1 MATSYSTFVREPA
14 ATLPADFHDRF
25 RQCLGGIQSDGLL
38 ARNDVTQPM
47 GTGTR
52 LAKTRVTRCLIG
64 KPGITYRYLGT
75 RMFAHPWSGQS
86 CSAACASMRT
96 LSEELEARAA
106 AHGGDKNGFN
116 LVLLNR
122 MTPEAR
128 HSAKQERDYG
138 MGPVSVAWHADCSL
152 QDATTISVYVAHHAR
167 SAGNFALPPPPPRPP
182 QPRPWRVALRIVHDA
197 EGPTMRAAGGALGE
211 RDRTTPAVLLP
222 LHDGDCYHMVLDF
235 NHHHQHAV
243 IQPEPA
249 SSSVEEAEEE
259 EEEEEEV
266 VRYSSTHRVAVEE
279 GETFGSV
286 RRRALK
292 ALAGS
297 DAATAAQ
304 WREEQ
309 SSLDDLEFEWLRQFY
324 AQGAMHRDTHEWWVP
339 KMGALHELWLG
350 LERLTCRRVRDAL
363 AAVAGGGG
371 GGGGATDEL
380 LELLRGA
387 LARRQRLRSAW
398 AERARDPLYAA
409 LDDGYAPLPCL
420 HDADA
425 LALAPGRQR
434 AAGTLPAEL
443 SGTVESLDAAVAAR
457 RRAVEGDGDGVARKK
472 KNKKRKLEAP
482 LEEPLPPSEEP
493 SSPRPPPAAPP
504 AVSSAPAPSPAVP
517 LAAAAN
523 VARGGDEVGGEEE
536 EEEEEERLCVEAEL
550 LRRDSLRALR
560 LAFAAACR
568 ARRPAKGG
576 VLSCFSKWHFALMR
590 RSAAANPQADPLLPI
605 DVLSAAQLAEVA
617 AVLVAELVDDGFGKA
632 DAEAL
637 ATWLHAERQKVA
649 TKLAKRLAYLRR
661 APPAAPAEVQLRP
674 SAAKPGLVDVVHG
687 EATLQL
693 SERRLATLRELHAHK
708 GGGDDDERRFGR
720 ALLAMM
726 LRYQALD
733 GGGFQCAVPPPVF
746 ECLRRQWGVA
756 CEGFA
761 SPLNCTPFAQ
771 THEHAAFSYCSA
783 FPDVDARFGSSGSF
797 FGAGGDDVRAAP
809 PSGSFQLN
817 PPFSAELY
825 AALVER
831 CERLLARA
839 EAARLPLSFAL
850 VIGATAPALRLPCV
864 VALQESAHF
873 RGRLLVGVADHVYVC
888 GRQHMKPDAAI
899 FRACDT
905 GVFFLQTSAAAAA
918 WPVTD
923 AKLARLR
930 EAFKETNSR

>member
-1 MATSYSTFVREPA
+1 M
-14 ATLPADFHDRF
+14 
-25 RQCLGGIQSDGLL
+25 
-38 ARNDVTQPM
+38 
-47 GTGTR
+47 
-52 LAKTRVTRCLIG
+52 
-64 KPGITYRYLGT
+64 
-75 RMFAHPWSGQS
+75 RM
-86 CSAACASMRT
+86 
-96 LSEELEARAA
+96 LSKELEARAA
-106 AHGGDKNGFN
+106 AHGGDKNSFN

-128 HSAKQERDYG
+128 QSAKQERDYG

-152 QDATTISVYVAHHAR
+152 QDFTSISVYVAHHAR
-167 SAGNFALPPPPPRPP
+167 SEANFDSPPPPPRPP
-182 QPRPWRVALRIVHDA
+182 RSRPWRVALRVVHDA

-222 LHDGDCYHMVLDF
+222 LHDGDCYHMVRGF

-249 SSSVEEAEEE
+249 SSSSSLAAGDEGEEE
-259 EEEEEEV
+259 EDEE

-297 DAATAAQ
+297 DAATSAQ
-304 WREEQ
+304 WCEEQ
-309 SSLDDLEFEWLRQFY
+309 RSLDDLEFEWLRQFN
-324 AQGAMHRDTHEWWVP
+324 AQGSMHRDTHGWWVP
-339 KMGALHELWLG
+339 KMEALQELWLG

-363 AAVAGGGG
+363 AAEGQ
-371 GGGGATDEL
+371 GGGGASGEL
-380 LELLRGA
+380 LELLRDA

-398 AERARDPLYAA
+398 AERARDPLYAG
-409 LDDGYAPLPCL
+409 LDEDYAPLPCL

-425 LALAPGRQR
+425 LALAPGQQR

-443 SGTVESLDAAVAAR
+443 SGTVESLDAAVMAR
-457 RRAVEGDGDGVARKK
+457 RRAAEGEGDGVARKK
-472 KNKKRKLEAP
+472 KKRKLEAT
-482 LEEPLPPSEEP
+482 SDEP
-493 SSPRPPPAAPP
+493 SSPPPPAPAP
-504 AVSSAPAPSPAVP
+504 PSPAVVP
-517 LAAAAN
+517 PAAN
-523 VARGGDEVGGEEE
+523 DGHGDEVS
-536 EEEEEERLCVEAEL
+536 EEERLCVETEL

-560 LAFAAACR
+560 LAFAARCR
-568 ARRPAKGG
+568 ARRQAKGG
-576 VLSCFSKWHFALMR
+576 VLSCFSKWHFSLMR
-590 RSAAANPQADPLLPI
+590 RSSAADALADPLLPVN
-605 DVLSAAQLAEVA
+605 VLSTAQLAELA
-617 AVLVAELVDDGFGKA
+617 AVLVAELIDDGFGKA

-637 ATWLHAERQKVA
+637 AAWLHAERQKVA

-661 APPAAPAEVQLRP
+661 APPAAPGEVQLRP
-674 SAAKPGLVDVVHG
+674 SAAKPGLVDVVHAD
-687 EATLQL
+687 ATLQL
-693 SERRLATLRELHAHK
+693 SERRLAMLRALHVHK
-708 GGGDDDERRFGR
+708 GSDERRFGR
-720 ALLAMM
+720 TLLAMM

-746 ECLRRQWGVA
+746 ECLRLQWGVT

-761 SPLNCTPFAQ
+761 SPLNCTPFAE
-771 THEHAAFSYCSA
+771 TREHAALSYCSA
-783 FPDVDARFGSSGSF
+783 FPDVDTRFGSSGSF
-797 FGAGGDDVRAAP
+797 FGAGGDDAPVPRA
-809 PSGSFQLN
+809 GSYQLN

-825 AALVER
+825 AALLER

-850 VIGATAPALRLPCV
+850 IIGATAPALRLPCV

-873 RGRLLVGVADHVYVC
+873 RGRLLVNVADHVYIC
-888 GRQHMKPDAAI
+888 GRQFMKPDAAI

-923 AKLARLR
+923 GKLERLR
-930 EAFKETNSR
+930 ESFMKTNSK